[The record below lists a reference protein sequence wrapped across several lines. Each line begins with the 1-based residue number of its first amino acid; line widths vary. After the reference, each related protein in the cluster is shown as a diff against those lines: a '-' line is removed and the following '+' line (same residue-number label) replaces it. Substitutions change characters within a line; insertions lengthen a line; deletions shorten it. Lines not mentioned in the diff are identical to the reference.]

1 MVNIFSP
8 KSPSPV
14 HRAAKKNSR
23 RFYFFFNWSLFLGK
37 KMYVSLIET
46 TEEKKENMRNKFS
59 LSDLFTSPF
68 R

>member
-1 MVNIFSP
+1 
-8 KSPSPV
+8 
-14 HRAAKKNSR
+14 
-23 RFYFFFNWSLFLGK
+23 
-37 KMYVSLIET
+37 MYVSLIET